1 MSRVS
6 TSRDGRGART
16 GAYLSWAGSD
26 RGWGRPFSA
35 AMAAIFL
42 CGLALTGFAAGS
54 PADAAG
60 KVVSLGDN
68 ETETLRVPRGKSA
81 TVSVESVFADII
93 VGDPEIASV
102 APLTDRSLY
111 IIGKSVGSTSV
122 AVFDTERRLI
132 GSIEVEVSADTV
144 RLTQQLRQA
153 VPSAAIRVSSI
164 NGRIMLSG
172 TAPDAVALKRAVAI
186 ADEYGDGVI
195 NSVSIGRA
203 QQVLLEVRFLEAS
216 RNASKELGV
225 NWNAMGSGWN
235 VVTGVAGLVSRATPF
250 GTIVGNLLSNGVE
263 ADAII
268 RALEERGL
276 ARRLAEPNLVA
287 LSGDRA
293 EFLAGGEFPF
303 PVQGRDNSITIEFKK
318 FGVGLAFT
326 PTVLADGV
334 VNLKIEPEVSQLDS
348 TNVIRLENI
357 EIPSLVVRRA
367 STTVELRNGQS
378 FVIAGLLQSNS
389 TTAREQLPWMGDV
402 PVLGALFRS
411 ASYQREETDLA
422 IIVTPRLVEPL
433 APGEIARS
441 PLDNTKPAN
450 DIDYFVHGVDEVK
463 TANAHSLRFDNRHRP
478 GTGHII
484 DLPKR

>member
-1 MSRVS
+1 MTGTWQASDWREVA
-6 TSRDGRGART
+6 AR
-16 GAYLSWAGSD
+16 
-26 RGWGRPFSA
+26 A
-35 AMAAIFL
+35 AHRLAVAISPERCRAAAAVIS
-42 CGLALTGFAAGS
+42 LALLGGIAGVAVSAPAA
-54 PADAAG
+54 AAG
-60 KVVSLGDN
+60 KVVTLADN
-68 ETETLRVPRGKSA
+68 ETEQLVVSKGKSA
-81 TVSVESVFADII
+81 TVRVETVFSDII
-93 VGDPEIASV
+93 VGDPDIATV

-111 IIGKSVGSTSV
+111 VIGKAVGATSV
-122 AVFDTERRLI
+122 AVFDTDRRLI
-132 GSIEVEVSADTV
+132 GSIEIEVSSDTG
-144 RLTQQLRQA
+144 RLTRQLRQA
-153 VPSAAIRVSSI
+153 VPGAAIKVSSI

-172 TAPDAVALKRAVAI
+172 TAPDAPALKRAVAI
-186 ADEYGDGVI
+186 ANEYGEDVI
-195 NSVSIGRA
+195 NSVTIGRS

-225 NWNAMGSGWN
+225 NWNAVGNWN

-303 PVQGRDNSITIEFKK
+303 PVQGSDNRITIEFKK

-326 PTVLADGV
+326 PTVLSDDV
-334 VNLKIEPEVSQLDS
+334 INLKIEPEVSQLDS
-348 TNVIRLENI
+348 TNVIRLENT

-367 STTVELRNGQS
+367 MTTVELRDGQS
-378 FVIAGLLQSNS
+378 FVIAGLLQATS
-389 TTAREQLPWMGDV
+389 TTAREQLPWIGDV
-402 PVLGALFRS
+402 PVLGTLFRS
-411 ASYQREETDLA
+411 ASYQREETDLT
-422 IIVTPRLVEPL
+422 IIVTPRLVQPL
-433 APGEIARS
+433 TPGQIARS
-441 PLDNTKPAN
+441 PLDNTRPAN
-450 DIDYFVHGVDEVK
+450 DIDFFIHGRDEVK